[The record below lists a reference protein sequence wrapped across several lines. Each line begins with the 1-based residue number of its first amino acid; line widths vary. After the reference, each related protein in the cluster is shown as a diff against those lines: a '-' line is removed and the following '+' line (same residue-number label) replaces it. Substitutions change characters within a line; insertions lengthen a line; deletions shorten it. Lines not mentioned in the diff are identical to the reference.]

1 MMMFSGLDSCF
12 KHDLIKNNSCFREL
26 FQDHL
31 CYRFSRRRQQW
42 WFQAVTCQKQLFLF
56 SKRIVFYC
64 ISWTRGSRGR
74 SPPNEVKK
82 AKRAKENNRNT
93 KDETSSSWAI
103 TIWNLHW
110 SPPSGPFSTRAKPW
124 AAKSIAQCD
133 SIGFDENILR
143 SSKIWS
149 QVGTLYWNPLNPMR
163 SCGGCASKNYES
175 LPQAISKMGYQ

>member
-1 MMMFSGLDSCF
+1 MIVIQRTLHFFENFF
-12 KHDLIKNNSCFREL
+12 KTTFAID
-26 FQDHL
+26 
-31 CYRFSRRRQQW
+31 FSRRRQRW
-42 WFQAVTCQKQLFLF
+42 WFQAVSCQTQVFF
-56 SKRIVFYC
+56 SSQRHCFFIVFPWPGR
-64 ISWTRGSRGR
+64 SGGR
-74 SPPNEVKK
+74 SPPNKVKK

-133 SIGFDENILR
+133 SIGFDENILT